1 MGDLLLYLHLAA
13 AAVLFAMILFSKVK
27 AWRGVAVISSILL
40 LLTGAHNFMT
50 RMVDAPKGW
59 HAAVG
64 VKVLLALHV
73 IAVVFLIARGSTPEK
88 EARWGKS
95 ILITGTLVMLI
106 GLYYSNFA
114 R

>member
-13 AAVLFAMILFSKVK
+13 AAVLFAMILFDKVK
-27 AWRGVAVISSILL
+27 AWRGVAVIASLLL

-50 RMVDAPKGW
+50 RMAGAPKGW
-59 HAAVG
+59 HAFVG
-64 VKVLLALHV
+64 IKILLALHV
-73 IAVVFLIARGSTPEK
+73 IAVIFLLARGATPEK
-88 EARWGKS
+88 EARWRKS
-95 ILITGTLVMLI
+95 IIVTGGLVMAI